1 MLQKQHSDTESFS
14 VLERVGN
21 YLHGLW
27 ERREFVWFL
36 AVGNL
41 RARNASTTLG
51 LVWYVLNPL
60 LLAGV
65 YFFIFGVLFAGS
77 RRGDPEFL
85 AYLVVGMFAFRFT
98 STTMTGGAST
108 ISQNSSLMV
117 NLRFPRLL
125 LPIASLLESAVG
137 FLVSL
142 LTFFVLIAPIAGTWP
157 NLSIWGFVPIFVL
170 QLMLNLGLGCLTARW
185 TLPHPDLHN
194 LLPFLTR
201 LWLYLSPIIW
211 SVDDPRFL
219 NAPQWAKTAVEVNP
233 LYHFLNVYRGSLMGS
248 SFSYT
253 SMDLILSAVWAVAI
267 LVIGIFTF
275 IRFEGR
281 MVQHL

>member
-1 MLQKQHSDTESFS
+1 MLKPDQTERESTSTFQQVRS
-14 VLERVGN
+14 YMR
-21 YLHGLW
+21 GLW

-36 AVGNL
+36 ALGNL
-41 RARNASTTLG
+41 RAKNASTTLG

-65 YFFIFGVLFAGS
+65 YFFVFGVLFAGT

-108 ISQNSSLMV
+108 ISKNSSLMV

-157 NLSIWGFVPIFVL
+157 NQSVWAFIPILVL

-211 SVDDPRFL
+211 SVDDGRFL
-219 NAPQWAKTAVEVNP
+219 DAPDWAKTAVEINP
-233 LYHFLNVYRGSLMGS
+233 LYHFLNVYRGTLMGS

>member
-1 MLQKQHSDTESFS
+1 MADYI
-14 VLERVGN
+14 R
-21 YLHGLW
+21 GLW

-65 YFFIFGVLFAGS
+65 YFFVFGVLFAGS

-85 AYLVVGMFAFRFT
+85 AYLVAGMFVFRFT

-108 ISQNSSLMV
+108 ISKNASLMV

-125 LPIASLLESAVG
+125 LPISSLLESAIG
-137 FLVSL
+137 FIVSL
-142 LTFFVLIAPIAGTWP
+142 VTFFALIAPIAGTWP
-157 NLSIWGFVPIFVL
+157 TLTIWAFVPIFVL
-170 QLMLNLGLGCLTARW
+170 QLALNLGLGCLTARW

-194 LLPFLTR
+194 LLPYVTR

-211 SVDDPRFL
+211 AVDDPRFL
-219 NAPQWAKTAVEVNP
+219 NAPEWAKTAVEINP
-233 LYHFLNVYRGSLMGS
+233 LYHFLNVYRGALMGS
-248 SFSYT
+248 SFSFT
-253 SMDLILSAVWAVAI
+253 STDLVLSAAWALGI
-267 LVIGIFTF
+267 LVVGIYTF
-275 IRFEGR
+275 VRFEGN